1 MLRCS
6 TALRL
11 VLNQNPSFLEVPLG
25 VCNVSEA
32 ASSGGGGT
40 VEYIQ
45 HHLTNLCVGE
55 CGGTG
60 FWAWHLDTLTVSF
73 LLGALIVI
81 TSWRLGRRLSL
92 DNPGGFQNAVE
103 AILEFVGGQVRD
115 AFPGHNPLIAPLAL
129 TIFLWVFLM
138 NAMDLI
144 PVDLLPW
151 IGEHLGLEHLKVVP
165 TTDLSTTL
173 AMSLS
178 VFVLIIF
185 YSIKVKGPVGYLK
198 MFLFHPFGKFLIP
211 VNIVMTLI
219 EELAKPLSLGLRLF
233 GNLFAGELVFLLIA
247 LIGGTLV
254 TGIFGWLFWFPLQI
268 TLDLGWLIFHLL
280 VITLQAFIFMVLS
293 IVYLG
298 MAHQEH

>member
-1 MLRCS
+1 MS
-6 TALRL
+6 AA
-11 VLNQNPSFLEVPLG
+11 P
-25 VCNVSEA
+25 
-32 ASSGGGGT
+32 ASSGGGT

-45 HHLTNLCVGE
+45 HHLTNLCVGD
-55 CGGTG
+55 CTGG
-60 FWAWHLDTLTVSF
+60 FWSWHVDTLAVSVM
-73 LLGALIVI
+73 LGALIVI
-81 TSWRLGRRLSL
+81 TSWRLGRNLSA
-92 DNPGGFQNAVE
+92 DKPSGFQNAVE
-103 AILEFVGGQVRD
+103 GVLEFVGGQVRD
-115 AFPGHNPLIAPLAL
+115 SFPGHNPLIAPLAL

-138 NAMDLI
+138 NAMDMI

-151 IGEHLGLEHLKVVP
+151 LGQMVGIPYLKVVP
-165 TTDLSTTL
+165 TTDLSATL
-173 AMSLS
+173 ALSLS
-178 VFVLIIF
+178 VFALVIF
-185 YSIKVKGPVGYLK
+185 YSIKVKGPIGYLK
-198 MFLFHPFGKFLIP
+198 MFLFHPFGKFFIP

-233 GNLFAGELVFLLIA
+233 GNMFAGELVFLLIA

-254 TGIFGWLFWFPLQI
+254 TGLAGWLFWFPLQV